1 MADNNMMSLSID
13 KSMLT
18 PVIEQ
23 QVKLLMTEVMGGKD
37 AIIDKI
43 INGVLK
49 TKVDEQGKPT
59 TYSSGKPFFEW
70 LLIDEIKKV
79 VVEILH
85 EEIEDRHST
94 IKQLVRN
101 HIQSDKGSQQIAD
114 ALIGALASTVDSDYH
129 WKSRVEV
136 KFEKEVNSINN

>member
-43 INGVLK
+43 ISGVLK

-70 LLIDEIKKV
+70 LLIDEVKKV

-114 ALIGALASTVDSDYH
+114 ALIGALASTVNSDYN
-129 WKSRVEV
+129 WKSRVEI
-136 KFEKEVNSINN
+136 KFERSE

>member
-1 MADNNMMSLSID
+1 MSDNNMMSLSID

-43 INGVLK
+43 ISGVLK
-49 TKVDEQGKPT
+49 TKVDGNGNPT
-59 TYSSGKPFFEW
+59 TCSNGKTFFEW
-70 LLIDEIKKV
+70 LLIDEVKKV

-85 EEIEDRHST
+85 EEVEDRRST

-114 ALIGALASTVDSDYH
+114 ALIGALASTIDNPYK
-129 WKSRVEV
+129 WKSSVEI
-136 KFEKEVNSINN
+136 KFEKDKQY

>member
-13 KSMLT
+13 KAMLI

-37 AIIDKI
+37 AIIDKV

-49 TKVDEQGKPT
+49 TKVDDNGKPS
-59 TYSSGKPFFEW
+59 TYSSSKPFFEW

-94 IKQLVRN
+94 IKQLVRK

-114 ALIGALASTVDSDYH
+114 ALIGALADAVGDKYL
-129 WKSRVEV
+129 WKSNVEI
-136 KFEKEVNSINN
+136 KFEKRES